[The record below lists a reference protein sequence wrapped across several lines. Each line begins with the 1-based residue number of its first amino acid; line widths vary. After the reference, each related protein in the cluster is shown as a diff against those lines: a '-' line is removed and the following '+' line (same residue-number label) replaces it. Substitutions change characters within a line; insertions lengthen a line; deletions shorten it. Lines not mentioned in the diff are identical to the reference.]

1 MERGIGVGA
10 PRNPGS
16 TVPVMGPFMQH
27 APQMGPSTAG
37 NMDPNRVGHEQARA
51 SGVPVTPTSS
61 SSLRSQPQAQQGWAP
76 NGGGCQNQSGCAGG
90 APNQNQPSTQDV
102 VTLLQQVIPRLSP
115 QQAQAVQ
122 WALAEQLTHQ
132 SRGVPDRF
140 GELPQAPL
148 HQRFVQDASGTL
160 PNATGCYGPQGVG
173 WHADKDVFTKAEKW
187 LGPPPQPEVEK
198 WTSREA
204 EVTGFADYLVQLQSW
219 ASMGSTVFC
228 SEIDMA
234 SRWPEPIW
242 QVNLSADQ
250 KVRSSRLLAILR
262 GAFQTHGRTEL
273 MVRSFMEG
281 LSLDGSVDPVRAR
294 GNTQCGFE
302 LLRQLTQQYSLRSRA
317 EALSMRSEL
326 INRIF
331 ALRASDTSVATQ
343 VGDVIRKI
351 DLELA
356 KFAKLLG
363 TLPEAFDRS
372 GLSIGDGDAM
382 VILLRS
388 LPENAKQYVLHHSV
402 GDTALKFERQQ
413 RLFLDL
419 NLGGKPQK
427 GVAAV
432 TTGSPGLQTF
442 AMDRWDDEGS
452 WDSAWYDS
460 QEWSDVNA
468 TTREK
473 CNRCGKAHATDKC
486 TTNLEKVK
494 CFSCHEMGHIGANC
508 PHKGKGKGKESQ
520 GKDAK
525 GKGGKGKP
533 GKSGGSNEKGKG
545 KGKAGK
551 QGKKGKMN
559 EVSYDGDDGQWWSQE
574 WDYNWQEPC
583 LDQQLGQ
590 SALAESGGTQAS
602 QSAPL
607 QMSSLLLCELM
618 SEEMHAMQKCGIGEL
633 VWQSSSKDELGSHM
647 CDVGKLASTGA
658 CVGTEEE
665 SERGLECA
673 AQSLC
678 FPKPVCVAM
687 TSHPLCG
694 LLTEVACDDHSW
706 WLLDSGASVTV
717 LSRASVSEYHAKV
730 VGPAPSGFK
739 AANGSAVPM
748 THVAEVCVDVRL
760 GGDKKKPQ
768 WFTAKL
774 TVLVGNT
781 RHNILG
787 TTALCNCGWT
797 FSQSSGRFSLK
808 HDATGMFALDTA
820 AYAGCPWVQLRP
832 RVDQSA
838 EPLDMGDLAEPE
850 AQLEKMEVDTL
861 SPVKRVQAFSEEDLV
876 AHRLQGHVPFH
887 PACVDCQKARGV
899 HHHRKRTDKGLHTE
913 LQADFLF
920 ISNEGQVSSERSPGS
935 VKCLA
940 LKEVFSACVGCVV
953 IDGVELSSARG
964 CLIRWLHEFGL
975 SSSTV
980 SITMVTDSEAAV
992 SSFVSRASDHFHF
1005 LVKKAGP
1012 QVHEAVGHAE
1022 RCVRTLKEALQV
1034 LRSDMN
1040 RSNLDLKLG
1049 ASSLQDVVTHVC
1061 MAQNRFG
1068 KAHGANQAP
1077 QEIATG
1083 RPLPETPF
1091 SLFLSLVLAETPDSM
1106 HEKYPNSPRFVE
1118 ACFIHPQWAS
1128 QGSLVIGKFRKG
1140 DVLVNERFVAK
1151 SIRIVMPP
1159 KWDKSFCPEHMKTL
1173 TAAEAAGIPAD
1184 VAVPLSVGQG
1194 PSLNAPVSGPPSDW
1208 IRAHGFTE
1216 GCSACKGLQEQGSRK
1231 GKVHN
1236 RQCAR
1241 RYEAFLR
1248 MNAQTAHAE
1257 TPSASSPNQ
1266 PEIPRLVEGH
1276 NVAAPG
1282 PVAPQVGS
1290 PVLPNPVGPSLE
1302 PRLELR
1308 TAEPLRR
1315 VVGKTPPQTPRSF
1328 GRERDGRHD
1337 QMQPTVSPVP
1347 VANTP
1352 SDSSSPVEGRLPA
1365 EKRKTLEQPSNVPP
1379 AEDMQV
1385 ETEVERESVFRQK
1398 RRPEVETERLE
1409 REIEESRADRM
1420 VETVME
1426 LDLCWSADASPVCE
1440 ILHEPSGL
1448 KSAPATAPEFFDPS
1462 IESIKFEHGE
1472 HEHVKRTLGGRTVLV
1487 WKPTSAV
1494 DDTTLQLLDRDL
1506 TFKGMCAEVE
1516 HLEQC
1521 SAGRLVDEAEAKA
1534 LKDRFPHARVIQ
1546 SRWVTAFKSQSRVR
1560 ARIVAKDLNKG
1571 ASARKLGFSSPTP
1584 SAEALNLL
1592 LAVAGSRDLRCLSLD
1607 VEHAFMHSPLP
1618 ESEVVIL
1625 KLPLSVSLETG
1636 LPAYLVLAVAVNG
1649 LRDASLRWLNKLA
1662 SAIKPTGLWACECE
1676 PCLYAGSV
1684 VRPGDPKQR
1693 VVGKAILLVY
1703 VDDVILVCDTT
1714 EAEEVI
1720 VAAIE
1725 SRVPLKVTGRIL
1737 PSAQGGGE
1745 IGFIGRR
1752 IRRWPLRSQLE
1763 VFVPADYLTSCFE
1776 AYGIKSG
1783 SSSAPDLAIHLERA
1797 NNKEHPAS
1805 QPLSEEAYARFR
1817 KTLGKLLWW
1826 SQTRQDCKMYLSL
1839 LATQQSSPRQGTE
1852 AALRAFLRFLYE
1864 DAHVVLQMPSDED
1877 LSNGESRLQAII
1889 QSFSD
1894 ASHAPYRF
1902 NNRRGVTGGVL
1913 SHANSLI
1920 KCLSRQQQS
1929 VSLSSCESE
1938 LYAIQAVAQ
1947 ESVSFSKLV
1956 SRVYFAWHEV
1966 NELDPVV
1973 VLLDSDSAAALEL
1986 LKGVDIPR
1994 KSRHIEVRLEWLR
2007 QKVTCGE
2014 LVLRFRPG
2022 DNNVSDLMTKCLNT
2036 RKFVKHRTSLGFVVP
2051 SGPMDAL
2058 IRVALR
2064 KSGRFA

>member
-1 MERGIGVGA
+1 
-10 PRNPGS
+10 
-16 TVPVMGPFMQH
+16 
-27 APQMGPSTAG
+27 
-37 NMDPNRVGHEQARA
+37 
-51 SGVPVTPTSS
+51 
-61 SSLRSQPQAQQGWAP
+61 
-76 NGGGCQNQSGCAGG
+76 
-90 APNQNQPSTQDV
+90 
-102 VTLLQQVIPRLSP
+102 
-115 QQAQAVQ
+115 
-122 WALAEQLTHQ
+122 
-132 SRGVPDRF
+132 
-140 GELPQAPL
+140 
-148 HQRFVQDASGTL
+148 
-160 PNATGCYGPQGVG
+160 
-173 WHADKDVFTKAEKW
+173 
-187 LGPPPQPEVEK
+187 
-198 WTSREA
+198 
-204 EVTGFADYLVQLQSW
+204 
-219 ASMGSTVFC
+219 
-228 SEIDMA
+228 
-234 SRWPEPIW
+234 
-242 QVNLSADQ
+242 
-250 KVRSSRLLAILR
+250 
-262 GAFQTHGRTEL
+262 
-273 MVRSFMEG
+273 MV
-281 LSLDGSVDPVRAR
+281 SLDGSVDPVRAR

-402 GDTALKFERQQ
+402 GDTYMACRNAALKFERQQ

-574 WDYNWQEPC
+574 WDYNWQEPY

-618 SEEMHAMQKCGIGEL
+618 SEEMHAMQKCGIG
-633 VWQSSSKDELGSHM
+633 
-647 CDVGKLASTGA
+647 
-658 CVGTEEE
+658 
-665 SERGLECA
+665 
-673 AQSLC
+673 
-678 FPKPVCVAM
+678 
-687 TSHPLCG
+687 
-694 LLTEVACDDHSW
+694 
-706 WLLDSGASVTV
+706 
-717 LSRASVSEYHAKV
+717 
-730 VGPAPSGFK
+730 
-739 AANGSAVPM
+739 
-748 THVAEVCVDVRL
+748 
-760 GGDKKKPQ
+760 
-768 WFTAKL
+768 
-774 TVLVGNT
+774 
-781 RHNILG
+781 
-787 TTALCNCGWT
+787 
-797 FSQSSGRFSLK
+797 
-808 HDATGMFALDTA
+808 
-820 AYAGCPWVQLRP
+820 
-832 RVDQSA
+832 
-838 EPLDMGDLAEPE
+838 
-850 AQLEKMEVDTL
+850 
-861 SPVKRVQAFSEEDLV
+861 
-876 AHRLQGHVPFH
+876 
-887 PACVDCQKARGV
+887 
-899 HHHRKRTDKGLHTE
+899 
-913 LQADFLF
+913 
-920 ISNEGQVSSERSPGS
+920 
-935 VKCLA
+935 
-940 LKEVFSACVGCVV
+940 CVV
-953 IDGVELSSARG
+953 IDGVELPSARG
-964 CLIRWLHEFGL
+964 CLIKWLHEFGL

-1022 RCVRTLKEALQV
+1022 PCVRTLKEALQV

-1049 ASSLQDVVTHVC
+1049 ASALQDVVTHVC

-1159 KWDKSFCPEHMKTL
+1159 KWDKTFCPEHMKTL
-1173 TAAEAAGIPAD
+1173 TAAEAAGIPAE
-1184 VAVPLSVGQG
+1184 VAVPLSVGQ
-1194 PSLNAPVSGPPSDW
+1194 
-1208 IRAHGFTE
+1208 
-1216 GCSACKGLQEQGSRK
+1216 
-1231 GKVHN
+1231 
-1236 RQCAR
+1236 
-1241 RYEAFLR
+1241 
-1248 MNAQTAHAE
+1248 
-1257 TPSASSPNQ
+1257 
-1266 PEIPRLVEGH
+1266 GH

-1290 PVLPNPVGPSLE
+1290 PVLPNPVG
-1302 PRLELR
+1302 
-1308 TAEPLRR
+1308 
-1315 VVGKTPPQTPRSF
+1315 
-1328 GRERDGRHD
+1328 
-1337 QMQPTVSPVP
+1337 
-1347 VANTP
+1347 
-1352 SDSSSPVEGRLPA
+1352 RLPT
-1365 EKRKTLEQPSNVPP
+1365 EKRKILEQPSNVPP

-1534 LKDRFPHARVIQ
+1534 LE
-1546 SRWVTAFKSQSRVR
+1546 
-1560 ARIVAKDLNKG
+1560 DLNKG

-1584 SAEALNLL
+1584 STEALNLL
-1592 LAVAGSRDLRCLSLD
+1592 LA
-1607 VEHAFMHSPLP
+1607 
-1618 ESEVVIL
+1618 VVIL

-1649 LRDASLRWLNKLA
+1649 LRDASLR
-1662 SAIKPTGLWACECE
+1662 
-1676 PCLYAGSV
+1676 
-1684 VRPGDPKQR
+1684 
-1693 VVGKAILLVY
+1693 
-1703 VDDVILVCDTT
+1703 
-1714 EAEEVI
+1714 
-1720 VAAIE
+1720 
-1725 SRVPLKVTGRIL
+1725 
-1737 PSAQGGGE
+1737 
-1745 IGFIGRR
+1745 
-1752 IRRWPLRSQLE
+1752 
-1763 VFVPADYLTSCFE
+1763 
-1776 AYGIKSG
+1776 
-1783 SSSAPDLAIHLERA
+1783 
-1797 NNKEHPAS
+1797 
-1805 QPLSEEAYARFR
+1805 
-1817 KTLGKLLWW
+1817 
-1826 SQTRQDCKMYLSL
+1826 
-1839 LATQQSSPRQGTE
+1839 
-1852 AALRAFLRFLYE
+1852 
-1864 DAHVVLQMPSDED
+1864 
-1877 LSNGESRLQAII
+1877 
-1889 QSFSD
+1889 
-1894 ASHAPYRF
+1894 
-1902 NNRRGVTGGVL
+1902 
-1913 SHANSLI
+1913 
-1920 KCLSRQQQS
+1920 
-1929 VSLSSCESE
+1929 
-1938 LYAIQAVAQ
+1938 
-1947 ESVSFSKLV
+1947 
-1956 SRVYFAWHEV
+1956 
-1966 NELDPVV
+1966 
-1973 VLLDSDSAAALEL
+1973 
-1986 LKGVDIPR
+1986 
-1994 KSRHIEVRLEWLR
+1994 
-2007 QKVTCGE
+2007 
-2014 LVLRFRPG
+2014 
-2022 DNNVSDLMTKCLNT
+2022 
-2036 RKFVKHRTSLGFVVP
+2036 
-2051 SGPMDAL
+2051 
-2058 IRVALR
+2058 
-2064 KSGRFA
+2064 